1 MAPSTGPLAVMWS
14 GGKDGFL
21 ALRRAQEGGLPVT
34 TLVTLLDETTGR
46 VRFHGTP
53 LPLIQAQAAALGLGV
68 LALPTTWER
77 YEHSFTQSLRDLAA
91 AGCAGVV
98 FGNLHLTDVRGWFE
112 ERVRAVGLAHIEP
125 LWGEPPAELLAACVG
140 SGVRAMVTCRD
151 VQRLDA
157 SWLGRELDAA
167 FVRDIAQLP
176 GVDPAGEH
184 GEYHTF
190 VFDGPGFDRPVAWR
204 AGSRRTDQGF
214 ETLDL
219 DPP

>member
-1 MAPSTGPLAVMWS
+1 MAQSTGPLAVMWS

-34 TLVTLLDETTGR
+34 TLVTLLDEASGR

-53 LPLIQAQAAALGLGV
+53 RSLIEAQAAALGLAL
-68 LALPTTWER
+68 LAQPTTWQR
-77 YEHSFTQSLRDLAA
+77 YEATFTDTLRSLAA

-98 FGNLHLTDVRGWFE
+98 FGNLHLADVRAWFE
-112 ERVRAVGLAHIEP
+112 ERVRAVGLVHIEP
-125 LWGEPPAELLAACVG
+125 LWGEPPAALLAACVG
-140 SGVRAMVTCRD
+140 SGLRAMVTCRD
-151 VQRLDA
+151 VQKLDA

-167 FVRDIAQLP
+167 FARDIARLP

-190 VFDGPGFDRPVAWR
+190 VFDGPGFAQPVAWR
-204 AGSRRTDQGF
+204 AGSRRTDEGF
-214 ETLDL
+214 ETLEL

>member
-1 MAPSTGPLAVMWS
+1 MAQSTGPLAVMWS

-53 LPLIQAQAAALGLGV
+53 RSLIEAQAAALGVGL
-68 LALPTTWER
+68 LARTTTWER
-77 YEHSFTQSLRDLAA
+77 YETAFTDALRTLAA

-98 FGNLHLTDVRGWFE
+98 FGNLHLTDVRAWFE

-125 LWGEPPAELLAACVG
+125 LWGERPAALLEACIA
-140 SGVRAMVTCRD
+140 SGVRAVVTCRD
-151 VQRLDA
+151 VTKLDA
-157 SWLGRELDAA
+157 SWIGRELDAA
-167 FVRDIAQLP
+167 FARDIARLP

-190 VFDGPGFDRPVAWR
+190 VCNAPGFTRPVAWK

-214 ETLDL
+214 ETLEL
-219 DPP
+219 DAP